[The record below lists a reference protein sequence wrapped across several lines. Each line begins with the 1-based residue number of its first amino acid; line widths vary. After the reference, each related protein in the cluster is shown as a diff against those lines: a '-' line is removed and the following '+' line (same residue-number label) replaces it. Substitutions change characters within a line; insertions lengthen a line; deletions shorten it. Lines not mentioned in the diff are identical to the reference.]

1 MSRDDDC
8 DSLDGLI
15 EDLMVG
21 EETVDSCGV
30 NSNIDTCQAK
40 RERSSSDDIL
50 DAAIEEIEVEEEDVH
65 RNNTAAKICLQ
76 IDTFPEEVLRRW
88 TSFISIDK
96 ALPSTMSCDYG
107 VYKAW

>member
-50 DAAIEEIEVEEEDVH
+50 DAAIEEIAVGERMCIE
-65 RNNTAAKICLQ
+65 IILLLLIFFLLLLLC
-76 IDTFPEEVLRRW
+76 
-88 TSFISIDK
+88 
-96 ALPSTMSCDYG
+96 
-107 VYKAW
+107 